1 MATEHRYHPDV
12 RVIAV
17 PYHLDEHLPGLD
29 FPLRADEVVI
39 ADLPPADVW
48 DRLAALYGA
57 VAGAVAGAA
66 RRGGRPVVVSGDCT
80 TALGTVAG
88 LQRAG
93 ELAGIVWFDAHGD
106 VQTLETTS
114 SGYLGGLPLRL
125 LVGYRPDL
133 AAARLGLRPVPE
145 RQVLLVGARDLD
157 PPEVSYLEH
166 APIRRREVAD
176 LGPADLPDGPF
187 YLHLD
192 LDVIDP
198 AEVPGLRYPAP
209 GGISPA
215 RLADPLRWL
224 LGTGLVAALGLAC
237 TWYPGHHA
245 AARIGPDL
253 EAALAGS

>member
-1 MATEHRYHPDV
+1 M

-29 FPLRADEVVI
+29 FPLRADDVVT
-39 ADLPPADVW
+39 ADLPSGDVW

-66 RRGGRPVVVSGDCT
+66 RGGSLPVVLSGDCP

-93 ELAGIVWFDAHGD
+93 EVAGVVWFDAHGD
-106 VQTLETTS
+106 VQTLETTA

-125 LVGYRPDL
+125 LVGYRPEL
-133 AAARLGLRPVPE
+133 AAVRLGLRPVPE

-166 APIRRREVAD
+166 APIRRCQVAD
-176 LGPADLPDGPF
+176 LSPADLPDGPF

-198 AEVPGLRYPAP
+198 AELPGLRYPAP
-209 GGISPA
+209 GGTSPA
-215 RLADPLRWL
+215 PLADALRWL
-224 LGTGLVAALGLAC
+224 LGTGRVAAVGLAC
-237 TWYPGHHA
+237 TWYPGHDA
-245 AARIGPDL
+245 AARVGPDL
-253 EAALAGS
+253 EAALAGI